1 MADGK
6 NLDKFALNIATNP
19 PDMKAGISNIQN
31 RADFGS
37 RQTDTTMVN
46 SDGNNASIRITD
58 NNINQS
64 ASQDSQIKLSDQ
76 KNTFQSFEEQHTTNR
91 FKLDTYE
98 IIVNGHKLNSNLW
111 EYSDMKAFKDM
122 YGGTHAIGNFTVL
135 GTILTP
141 SWDDMLHKYVLMRRL
156 CRMPLFSPK
165 TNVPEILKT
174 LNIDDPTKVAYQYGV
189 KQSTETAAEYYKRVG
204 HKFDKTK
211 YASDTSSSGGGKA
224 NSAMVEKACQIAEE
238 IAGKNLAYV
247 FGASGPDSYDCT
259 GFVSTAFNQAGF
271 DIPVCHGDAF
281 DAAFPS
287 AGFDKIPYSDGNME
301 QLQRGDVLNN
311 SEHTELY
318 IGDGKFAGAH
328 STNSGVN
335 VCNYFDDAWE
345 YIYRYP
351 KSDSD
356 SDKSDKNDENNN
368 GNKDKKDDKS

>member
-211 YASDTSSSGGGKA
+211 YASDTSSGGGGGKA
-224 NSAMVEKACQIAEE
+224 NSEMVEKACQIAEKM
-238 IAGKNLAYV
+238 ANS
-247 FGASGPDSYDCT
+247 GASYELGGGGPNKYDCT
-259 GFVSTAFNQAGF
+259 GFVSCAFNKAGF
-271 DIPVCHGDAF
+271 NIPVCHDSAFDDAF
-281 DAAFPS
+281 SS
-287 AGFDKIPYSDGNME
+287 AGFDKVPYSDGNMD

-318 IGDGKFAGAH
+318 IGNGKFAGAH
-328 STNSGVN
+328 SSASGVS
-335 VCNYFDDAWE
+335 VCSYFDRAWE

-351 KSDSD
+351 KSNDNN
-356 SDKSDKNDENNN
+356 KNDKN
-368 GNKDKKDDKS
+368 NKDKKDDKS